1 LFIRAEV
8 ELEVAFVITLL
19 VAFHGGGD
27 IGERLVIDSEEYF
40 AIGERLVIDSEEY
53 FAGCRA
59 SVTP

>member
-40 AIGERLVIDSEEY
+40 A
-53 FAGCRA
+53 GCRA